1 MVLTE
6 EERKV
11 RQRIACK
18 KYRESEK
25 GKEKYQISTKKYQNS
40 EKGKKRYKKYQKSEK
55 YKEYTKEY
63 QKKYQ
68 KSEKYKEY
76 KKEYLKSEKG
86 KKKTIKARWK
96 HSGLNMDNFEEI
108 YERYEMA
115 IFCDICECVLN
126 VEGNYNSTKC
136 MDHCHITG
144 EFRNIVCNYC
154 NLHICK

>member
-40 EKGKKRYKKYQKSEK
+40 EKGKKRY
-55 YKEYTKEY
+55 
-63 QKKYQ
+63 KKYQ